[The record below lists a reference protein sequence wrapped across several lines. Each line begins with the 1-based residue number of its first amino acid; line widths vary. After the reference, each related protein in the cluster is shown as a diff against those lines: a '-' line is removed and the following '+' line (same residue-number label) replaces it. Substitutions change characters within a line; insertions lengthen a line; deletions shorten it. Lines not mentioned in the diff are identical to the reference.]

1 MAENE
6 MKNTNQPS
14 DEQSQD
20 RTKYILK
27 EVISWFMTILIAVVI
42 AFLLNSFIIVNAQ
55 VTSGSMETTVMTG
68 ERVLGLRVTYWFS
81 APKRGDIV
89 FFRNPN
95 NEKEIFVKRVIG
107 LPGETV
113 EIKQGVTYVDGS
125 ALNEPYLAEEAKPL
139 DFGPY
144 EVPADS
150 YFMMGDNRN
159 HSNDSRFWNQTYVTK
174 NKILGKAYLIYYPR
188 FSNVNRIDK

>member
-6 MKNTNQPS
+6 MKNTDQPS
-14 DEQSQD
+14 DEQSQN
-20 RTKYILK
+20 RTKSILK
-27 EVISWFMTILIAVVI
+27 EVGSWLMTILIAVVI

-55 VTSGSMETTVMTG
+55 VTSGSMETTIMTG
-68 ERVLGLRVTYWFS
+68 ERVLGLRVTYWFNS
-81 APKRGDIV
+81 PKRGDIV

-95 NEKEIFVKRVIG
+95 NEKEIFVKRVVG

-113 EIKQGVTYVDGS
+113 EVKQGVTYIDGTP
-125 ALNEPYLAEEAKPL
+125 LDEPYLAEEANPL

-144 EVPADS
+144 EVPENS

-159 HSNDSRFWNQTYVTK
+159 HSNDARFWDHKYVSR
-174 NKILGKAYLIYYPR
+174 NKILGKAYMIYYPR

>member
-6 MKNTNQPS
+6 MKNTDQPS
-14 DEQSQD
+14 GEQSPN
-20 RTKYILK
+20 RTRSILR
-27 EVISWFMTILIAVVI
+27 EIGSWLMTILIAVVI

-55 VTSGSMETTVMTG
+55 VTSGSMETTIMTG
-68 ERVLGLRVTYWFS
+68 ERVLGLRATYWFS
-81 APKRGDIV
+81 SPKRGDIV

-113 EIKQGVTYVDGS
+113 EIKQGVTYIDGTP
-125 ALNEPYLAEEAKPL
+125 LDEPYLAEEVKPL

-144 EVPADS
+144 EVPEDS

-159 HSNDSRFWNQTYVTK
+159 HSNDARFWDHKYVSR
-174 NKILGKAYLIYYPR
+174 NKILGKAYVIYYPR

>member
-1 MAENE
+1 
-6 MKNTNQPS
+6 
-14 DEQSQD
+14 
-20 RTKYILK
+20 
-27 EVISWFMTILIAVVI
+27 MTILIAVVI

-55 VTSGSMETTVMTG
+55 VTSGSMETTIMTG
-68 ERVLGLRVTYWFS
+68 ERVLGLRVTYWFNS
-81 APKRGDIV
+81 PKRGDIV

-95 NEKEIFVKRVIG
+95 NEKEIFVKRVVG

-113 EIKQGVTYVDGS
+113 EVKQGVTYIDGTP
-125 ALNEPYLAEEAKPL
+125 LDEPYLAEEANPL

-144 EVPADS
+144 EVPENS

-159 HSNDSRFWNQTYVTK
+159 HSNDARFWDHKYVSR
-174 NKILGKAYLIYYPR
+174 NKILGKAYMIYYPR